1 MNQGQPPVVS
11 SAFPDPP
18 SKYIALYTDENVA
31 NGTAPEPPKPIVDGS
46 YTCFGQTIVNEESI
60 IRPLESQGIRRLYPR
75 DFDHKKELKKMNHSI
90 LVNFLDLIDILV
102 KCPDTARRD
111 DKIADVQMLFVQMH
125 HLINELRPHQARET
139 IRSLL
144 HNQKRSRLETT
155 IKMKAHIEKVIVA
168 INDYLSMIPDDMI
181 ESKNKFDR
189 DIERLRNLQLVET
202 NTEEDQINELIELD
216 SIMFNLV
223 QESNYYFVPVS
234 ILHDSV
240 TLSFFSKL

>member
-1 MNQGQPPVVS
+1 MSQGPPPVTA

-46 YTCFGQTIVNEESI
+46 YTCFGQTIVNEDSI
-60 IRPLESQGIRRLYPR
+60 IRPLEAQGIRRLYPR

-102 KCPDTARRD
+102 KCPDTGRRD

-139 IRSLL
+139 IRCLL
-144 HNQKRSRLETT
+144 IAQKRSRLETT
-155 IKMKAHIEKVIVA
+155 IKMKSHIEKVIDA
-168 INDYLSMIPDDMI
+168 INNYLSMIPEDLF
-181 ESKNKFDR
+181 ESKQRFDR
-189 DIERLRNLQLVET
+189 DIERLRMLRLAEVDGEP
-202 NTEEDQINELIELD
+202 EEEVNEMVQLD
-216 SIMFNLV
+216 SIMCSLV
-223 QESNYYFVPVS
+223 GS
-234 ILHDSV
+234 D
-240 TLSFFSKL
+240 

>member
-1 MNQGQPPVVS
+1 MNQVPPPVTS

-31 NGTAPEPPKPIVDGS
+31 NGTAPEPPKPILDGTYS
-46 YTCFGQTIVNEESI
+46 CFGQAIVNDESI

-102 KCPDTARRD
+102 KCPDTSRRD
-111 DKIADVQMLFVQMH
+111 DKIADIQMLFVQMH

-139 IRSLL
+139 IRCLL
-144 HNQKRSRLETT
+144 IGQKRSRLETT
-155 IKMKAHIEKVIVA
+155 IKMKAHIEKVIDA
-168 INDYLSMIPDDMI
+168 INNYLSMIPDDMI

-189 DIERLRNLQLVET
+189 DIDRLRMLKLVEK
-202 NTEEDQINELIELD
+202 EENEEEMNELIELD
-216 SIMFNLV
+216 SIMCNLV
-223 QESNYYFVPVS
+223 QE
-234 ILHDSV
+234 
-240 TLSFFSKL
+240 